1 MINWVEI
8 IIQIILLI
16 LKGNTKAN
24 AWTSVQYG
32 AYEVHIDESD
42 IWRHGGF

>member
-16 LKGNTKAN
+16 LKGSTKAD
-24 AWTSVQYG
+24 AVSKV
-32 AYEVHIDESD
+32 ARMFHIDESD

>member
-24 AWTSVQYG
+24 AVSKV
-32 AYEVHIDESD
+32 ARIFHIDESD